1 MKHPKIKPK
10 KCKVCKEV
18 FTPTQPLQRVCTLKC
33 AIEDGKKVK
42 EKKWK
47 KEKKERKEALK
58 TNSDYVRE
66 LQVIFNKYIRLRD
79 KDKGCISCNKP
90 LIGKYDA
97 GHFYSTGSYPEL
109 RFNEM
114 NVHGQCVYCNRHLH
128 GNLLEYRI
136 RLIKRI
142 GLEAVEILEQ
152 DNQPKKYSIPELIL
166 MKEDYKERI
175 RKLKK

>member
-1 MKHPKIKPK
+1 MKIKPK
-10 KCKVCKEV
+10 KCKVCKDI

-33 AIEDGKKVK
+33 AIEDGNKVK
-42 EKKWK
+42 EKKWN

-114 NVHGQCVYCNRHLH
+114 NVHGQCVYCNQHQRGAIH
-128 GNLLEYRI
+128 NYT
-136 RLIKRI
+136 I
-142 GLEAVEILEQ
+142 GLENRFNYGVIATLKALI
-152 DNQPKKYSIPELIL
+152 NHPRKYTIPELKALKI
-166 MKEDYKERI
+166 KYKEKI
-175 RKLKK
+175 KML